1 VKAFI
6 DVSQMTVSQ
15 MSVTETTASPQHK
28 LQWLSEQPLNWSG
41 LPVVH
46 VRPTVFLEGFFL
58 TLIQGIKSDQ
68 TARPTDRQLMA
79 ASQQDHRPID
89 LTLDMSCNCGV
100 HEPPRSKGVDTMT
113 KRVLTDA
120 LAAGDL
126 PAAVAAL
133 DQNVVF
139 HSPILATTGNEVR
152 GHTVVVKILQTA
164 FACFGMPR
172 NVDEFQNY
180 NGRYIVTFDGS
191 IGGNLIQVA
200 ILVTENAAGKVESLR
215 VFARPW
221 PIVKLFREFMERNLR
236 PDPVPDAIWNLPA
249 T

>member
-1 VKAFI
+1 
-6 DVSQMTVSQ
+6 
-15 MSVTETTASPQHK
+15 
-28 LQWLSEQPLNWSG
+28 
-41 LPVVH
+41 
-46 VRPTVFLEGFFL
+46 
-58 TLIQGIKSDQ
+58 
-68 TARPTDRQLMA
+68 
-79 ASQQDHRPID
+79 
-89 LTLDMSCNCGV
+89 
-100 HEPPRSKGVDTMT
+100 MT
-113 KRVLTDA
+113 KRALTDA
-120 LAAGDL
+120 LAVGDL

-152 GHTVVVKILQTA
+152 GSTVVVKILQTA